1 MCSEL
6 FIHSFFKRYPEVR
19 SQYFGFVLGL
29 SEVIIKILYEA
40 QILSSVI
47 LFHLSKTVKN
57 FQQIHKVT
65 ISLNHL
71 MSMSFRSNIALANI
85 RVLGITLST
94 LKDLI
99 VSGFTKKRSLIELPW
114 TGEDGEPPNF
124 RFSKIVGIWCLSE
137 FQLLVNYFPKHD
149 LPIKN
154 CP

>member
-40 QILSSVI
+40 QVLSSVI

-57 FQQIHKVT
+57 FQVT
-65 ISLNHL
+65 ITLNHL
-71 MSMSFRSNIALANI
+71 IMSMSFRSNIALANI
-85 RVLGITLST
+85 TVLGITLPT

-99 VSGFTKKRSLIELPW
+99 VSGLTKKRPL
-114 TGEDGEPPNF
+114 
-124 RFSKIVGIWCLSE
+124 LSCPG
-137 FQLLVNYFPKHD
+137 QGRMGS
-149 LPIKN
+149 LPISDFQK
-154 CP
+154 